1 MEPDVHNN
9 RHRHLSDE
17 KVKDL
22 IKASQ
27 QGDLESRNMLI
38 SHNIRLVWSVVQRFL
53 NRGYEAE
60 DLFQIGC
67 IGLLKAVDKFDLNYD
82 VKFSTYAVPMIIGE
96 IQRFLR
102 DDGMVKVSRSLKE
115 MANRIRKTKDELSK
129 KYNRLPTIQEIAAEI
144 GVDPE
149 EIVFAQEANR
159 APTSIHETVYENDGD
174 PITLM
179 DQIAD
184 EQFAEW
190 FDKLTLKDAIHRLG
204 DREKLIVYLRYYK
217 DQTQSEVA
225 DRLGISQVQV
235 SRLEKKI
242 IAKMREELD
251 LSKENG

>member
-1 MEPDVHNN
+1 MDADVRNS
-9 RHRHLSDE
+9 RHPYLSDQE
-17 KVKDL
+17 VKEL
-22 IKASQ
+22 IQASQ
-27 QGDLESRNMLI
+27 DGDQGARDRLI
-38 SHNIRLVWSVVQRFL
+38 RHNIRLVWSVVQRFL

-67 IGLLKAVDKFDLNYD
+67 IGLLKAVDKFDLSYD

-115 MANRIRKTKDELSK
+115 LSNKVRKIKDELSK
-129 KYNRLPTIQEIAAEI
+129 ELERQPTIREVAEHM
-144 GVDPE
+144 GVEPE

-159 APTSIHETVYENDGD
+159 LPASIHEKVFENDGD

-179 DQIAD
+179 DMISD
-184 EQFAEW
+184 EAETTW
-190 FDKLTLKDAIHRLG
+190 FEKLALQEAMNRLEQ
-204 DREKLIVYLRYYK
+204 RERLIVYLRFYK

-225 DRLGISQVQV
+225 SRLGISQVQV

-242 IAKMREELD
+242 ITRMREELEMKD
-251 LSKENG
+251 SS

>member
-1 MEPDVHNN
+1 MDADVRNS
-9 RHRHLSDE
+9 RHPYLSDQE
-17 KVKDL
+17 VREL
-22 IKASQ
+22 IYTSQ
-27 QGDLESRNMLI
+27 QGDKSARDRLV

-67 IGLLKAVDKFDLNYD
+67 IGLLKAVDKFDLSYD

-115 MANRIRKTKDELSK
+115 LSNKVRKARDELIK
-129 KYNRLPTIQEIAAEI
+129 ELERHPTIKEVAEKME
-144 GVDPE
+144 VEPE

-159 APTSIHETVYENDGD
+159 LPASIHEKVFENDGD

-179 DQIAD
+179 DMIAD
-184 EQFAEW
+184 ESESIW
-190 FDKLTLKDAIHRLG
+190 FEKLALKDAMERLNQ
-204 DREKLIVYLRYYK
+204 REKLIVYLRYYK

-225 DRLGISQVQV
+225 KRLGISQVQV

-242 IAKMREELD
+242 IERMREDMEIKD
-251 LSKENG
+251 SS

>member
-1 MEPDVHNN
+1 MDSDVRNS
-9 RHRHLSDE
+9 RHKHLSDRE
-17 KVKDL
+17 VKSL
-22 IKASQ
+22 IDKSQ
-27 QGDLESRNMLI
+27 QGDTDARDRLI
-38 SHNIRLVWSVVQRFL
+38 KHNIRLVWSVVQRFL

-115 MANRIRKTKDELSK
+115 LSNRVRKHKDELAK
-129 KYNRLPTIQEIAAEI
+129 KLGRAPTVHELAEEMGVAA
-144 GVDPE
+144 E

-159 APTSIHETVYENDGD
+159 SPASIHETVFENDGD

-184 EQFAEW
+184 ESEESW
-190 FDKLTLKDAIHRLG
+190 FDKIALKEAINRLNE
-204 DREKLIVYLRYYK
+204 RERLIVFLRFFK

-242 IAKMREELD
+242 IHRMRESIDDTE
-251 LSKENG
+251 SG